1 MYTMNRVLHSSSV
14 DHVYDE
20 SVRLLKVLNIEKH
33 GLARVGLNHFDRVS
47 GRNPIE
53 FLEDLFP
60 LPGLQERD
68 LKLSRTDRL
77 KRGHGIAGTNE
88 RSIPD
93 LSQTFLSAV
102 NSRMEA
108 DLIPEMADLRDLSDP
123 LFALA
128 RRMDSY
134 KMCWRCIRPAT
145 SNLSTSALARQ
156 DELFVQS
163 TSEITELVANLRLRL
178 ASPEFLASPGGG
190 EQVAREACLETSAQI
205 RRSLWTL
212 EGRLYRRLCS
222 MFNLRHVAW
231 LARVPDLARAF
242 EAVATLLPV
251 KLCESTYAA

>member
-1 MYTMNRVLHSSSV
+1 
-14 DHVYDE
+14 
-20 SVRLLKVLNIEKH
+20 
-33 GLARVGLNHFDRVS
+33 
-47 GRNPIE
+47 
-53 FLEDLFP
+53 
-60 LPGLQERD
+60 
-68 LKLSRTDRL
+68 
-77 KRGHGIAGTNE
+77 
-88 RSIPD
+88 
-93 LSQTFLSAV
+93 
-102 NSRMEA
+102 MEA

-251 KLCESTYAA
+251 NRHMRRRLLLLRGLHSLWEPMKEQPYTALLWSLPELDESRLAAVYYQETLRCTLLEGFMPRVINSLM